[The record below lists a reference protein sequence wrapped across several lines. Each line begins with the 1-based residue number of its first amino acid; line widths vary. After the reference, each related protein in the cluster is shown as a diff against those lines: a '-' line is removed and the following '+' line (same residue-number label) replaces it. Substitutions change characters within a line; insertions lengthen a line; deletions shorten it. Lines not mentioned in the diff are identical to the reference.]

1 MMGHSRFERGA
12 LDLDGVVAF
21 HPDRFPFAS
30 GFVLRFHSQPLT
42 INLKESPV
50 LK

>member
-1 MMGHSRFERGA
+1 MGRSRFEA
-12 LDLDGVVAF
+12 VAPDLDGVVAF

-30 GFVLRFHSQPLT
+30 DFVRRFHSQPLA
-42 INLKESPV
+42 INLKEFPV

>member
-1 MMGHSRFERGA
+1 MGHPRFEEVA
-12 LDLDGVVAF
+12 PDFDGVAAF
-21 HPDRFPFAS
+21 HLDRFPFAS
-30 GFVLRFHSQPLT
+30 DFVRRFHSQPLA

>member
-1 MMGHSRFERGA
+1 MMGHSRFETVA

-21 HPDRFPFAS
+21 HPYRFPFAS
-30 GFVLRFHSQPLT
+30 GFVRHFHSQPLA